1 MKVAGPDVRKLGD
14 ILFQQGA
21 DVTGDSAEILVRDR
35 PGEQIGRVV
44 AEHGI
49 VISELA
55 PVSSTLEDVF
65 FELTGMTGGP
75 S

>member
-14 ILFQQGA
+14 LLFQQGA
-21 DVTGDSAEILVRDR
+21 EVSGDSAEILVKDR
-35 PGEQIGRVV
+35 TGEQIGRVV
-44 AEHGI
+44 AEHQL

-55 PVSSTLEDVF
+55 PVGSSLEEVYL
-65 FELTGMTGGP
+65 ELTGSTGGP